1 MKRFSLL
8 VALLLAFVSLALA
21 ETAGAQTR
29 TITPKKTY
37 TPYRPSRP
45 TLSPWF
51 GLYNTNRGPL
61 PNYYNY
67 VVPQQVV
74 EQTLANQ
81 QTAIQQQGAEYRNLQ
96 TQVTNYEQIAK
107 ARPTGS
113 SSGFLQYRD
122 RFQNQGQYYQNR

>member
-1 MKRFSLL
+1 MNRFSLL
-8 VALLLAFVSLALA
+8 LVLSLAFFSLALV
-21 ETAGAQTR
+21 ETAGAQTS
-29 TITPKKTY
+29 PKKTY
-37 TPYRPSRP
+37 TPYRPSQP

-67 VVPQQVV
+67 VVPRQVV
-74 EQTLANQ
+74 EQTLTNQ

-96 TQVTNYEQIAK
+96 TQVTNFEQIAK

-113 SSGFLQYRD
+113 ASGFLNYRD
-122 RFQNQGQYYQNR
+122 RFQNQRQYYQNR

>member
-8 VALLLAFVSLALA
+8 VALSLAFFSLALV

-29 TITPKKTY
+29 TAAPKKTY
-37 TPYRPSRP
+37 VPYRPSRQ

-74 EQTLANQ
+74 EQTLTNQ
-81 QTAIQQQGAEYRNLQ
+81 GAAIQQQGAEYRNLQ
-96 TQVTNYEQIAK
+96 TQVTNYEQIANV
-107 ARPTGS
+107 RPTGA
-113 SSGFLQYRD
+113 SSGFLNYRD
-122 RFQNQGQYYQNR
+122 RFQNQASYYQNR